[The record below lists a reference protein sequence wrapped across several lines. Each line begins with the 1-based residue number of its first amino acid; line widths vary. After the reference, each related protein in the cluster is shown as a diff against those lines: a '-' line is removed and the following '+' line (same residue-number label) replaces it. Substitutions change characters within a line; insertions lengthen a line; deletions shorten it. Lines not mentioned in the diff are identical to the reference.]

1 MAMFIKKYVVITLAL
16 TVSSPLYAAS
26 LTNHL
31 KSLQADYQQKIG
43 NQTGQTFQPKDESVP
58 VVKNDKVI
66 VTLMVKNKTI
76 EKVKSELLKKG
87 MTDISVYKNLMSGVF
102 PISRLNELENVSN
115 ISSISTSQA
124 FKKGFTSWGNAYNS
138 ADTAMF
144 TDVVRK
150 SYNVDGSGI
159 TIGVMSD
166 SYNCLNT
173 ASKDVESGDLPKN
186 VKVVKE
192 YPFCADGGTDE
203 GRAMLQLIHD
213 IAPNAKLLFR
223 TAFISE
229 VDMAAGILELKK
241 AGANIIVDDVGWLT
255 ALMFQDGPAA
265 QAVDEVTAAG
275 VTYFSSAGNSARL
288 SYESDFVAGKANSGD
303 TAHDFGKAAG
313 QASDFYQPIFIPQ
326 GTKVKIALQWDD
338 ASKIA
343 DVENKNNPTAKTDLD
358 IFLLDSDKKTIL
370 TSSQD
375 SNVGHDAVEYT
386 VWASEGTR
394 TEDQNYY
401 LYISHRAGKAPAH
414 IKYIIFAPPVSE
426 PTGAEPM
433 LWGEDVYYLQPN
445 ETKKPYPSFKKPDG
459 TFLDFFQL
467 ANLATDDENDRY
479 PNGKAIVAIKKDKNG
494 KVVKANEEGEYKF
507 ETLNSKIGQ
516 YYRCLDK
523 IKMKN
528 CRIIPDVDDDGNIE
542 IGHYTV
548 IRLVP
553 DPNNPNVLV
562 EKEFVV
568 TYYYIDFSGV
578 EIRFGSDEYPVWY
591 VPVNSTIRLTD
602 DMRME
607 IVPVSTK
614 IKKYDTQSSTIFG
627 HPNAA
632 GAIAVGAISY
642 QETPWFGVDL
652 FNSKI
657 ESFSSAGGTPI
668 YFDKNGK
675 RKAAPEYRPKPEI
688 VAVDNVDTT
697 FFGSDDSDNNGL
709 PNFFGTS
716 AAAPNAAAAAALLL
730 QNNKLIK
737 PDRVKSLMMQTASPL
752 NDLVTFTETPV
763 SPNPCFP
770 ESSTPFSNWGA
781 GCGLLQADLLFEKAM
796 QENFAEQVFLTLEAN
811 KENFKAGDSV
821 NYKFRVSN
829 QTSKSL
835 SNVKIVAAKIPQF
848 VTFGDVDGCQKVE
861 ASAARFSC
869 TVGELAPR
877 QSAVINV
884 PVTTQNN
891 PKKMLSF
898 NAYVSANEKFD
909 KKNASAALDI
919 PVEILIADLNED
931 GCVDALD
938 YGVLFG
944 VFRTGIYNKKY
955 DLFPVD
961 DKGNPKPDGKINAE
975 DLKQLKTKYAFPDG
989 ASCSGSNL

>member
-31 KSLQADYQQKIG
+31 KSLQADYQK
-43 NQTGQTFQPKDESVP
+43 QTGQTFQPKDESVP
-58 VVKNDKVI
+58 VVKNNKVV

-76 EKVKSELLKKG
+76 EKVKSALLKKG
-87 MTDISVYKNLMSGVF
+87 MTDISVYKNLMSGAF
-102 PISRLNELENVSN
+102 PISRLNELENVGN

-124 FKKGFTSWGNAYNS
+124 FKKSFTSWGNAYNS

-192 YPFCADGGTDE
+192 YPFCTNGTDE

-223 TAFISE
+223 TASVSE

-241 AGANIIVDDVGWLT
+241 AGANIIVDDIGWLT

-326 GTKVKIALQWDD
+326 GANVRIALQWDD
-338 ASKIA
+338 PSKIA

-370 TSSQD
+370 ISSQD
-375 SNVGHDAVEYT
+375 SNVGRDAVEFTGYQT
-386 VWASEGTR
+386 PNTDTTTPR
-394 TEDQNYY
+394 DLNFY
-401 LYISHRAGKAPAH
+401 LYISRRAGSAPTH
-414 IKYIIFAPPVSE
+414 LKYIVFEGGAVGGL
-426 PTGAEPM
+426 PTYAQQMAVTTESYTRSNGTQVTLGAF
-433 LWGEDVYYLQPN
+433 
-445 ETKKPYPSFKKPDG
+445 TKPGGGILS
-459 TFLDFFQL
+459 LRQL
-467 ANLATDDENDRY
+467 ANLDTDREYDRY
-479 PNGKAIVAIKKDKNG
+479 RNGKAVVAVPSSSNVTGFEIV
-494 KVVKANEEGEYKF
+494 E
-507 ETLNSKIGQ
+507 
-516 YYRCLDK
+516 LDF
-523 IKMKN
+523 IMGSYVQCDADSKN
-528 CRIIPDVDDDGNIE
+528 CSLYTQNDLKGNTVDELHNVDSKDQVIDEGTGNVVASGTEKHIIYLKHNGQKIRIGTDA
-542 IGHYTV
+542 
-548 IRLVP
+548 
-553 DPNNPNVLV
+553 
-562 EKEFVV
+562 
-568 TYYYIDFSGV
+568 
-578 EIRFGSDEYPVWY
+578 YPVWY
-591 VPVNSTIRLTD
+591 LPPYSLSFLDAEGRMRITRLPVTIN
-602 DMRME
+602 
-607 IVPVSTK
+607 
-614 IKKYDTQSSTIFG
+614 KYDTQSSTIFG
-627 HPNAA
+627 HANAK

-652 FNSKI
+652 SNSKI

-675 RKAAPEYRPKPEI
+675 RLIAPDYRPKPEI
-688 VAVDNVDTT
+688 VSVDGVDTT
-697 FFGSDDSDNNGL
+697 FFGGDSDNNGL

-869 TVGELAPR
+869 TVGELTPR

-938 YGVLFG
+938 YDFLFG

-961 DKGNPKPDGKINAE
+961 EKGNPKPDGKINLD

>member
-173 ASKDVESGDLPKN
+173 ASKDVENGDLPKN

-288 SYESDFVAGKANSGD
+288 SYESDFVAGKPNSGD
-303 TAHDFGKAAG
+303 SAHDFGKAAG

-326 GTKVKIALQWDD
+326 GASVRIALQWDD

-358 IFLLDSDKKTIL
+358 MFLLDSDKKVIL

-375 SNVGHDAVEYT
+375 SNVGHDAVEFMGY
-386 VWASEGTR
+386 R
-394 TEDQNYY
+394 TPSNVSVENQNYY
-401 LYISHRAGKAPAH
+401 LYVSRRAGVNPTH
-414 IKYIIFAPPVSE
+414 LKYLIFEDHPFIPDEAAEQMQVTSAAFTNPNGTTETIGAFTAKNGNTLNVVELSNTK
-426 PTGAEPM
+426 TG
-433 LWGEDVYYLQPN
+433 DKYDN
-445 ETKKPYPSFKKPDG
+445 
-459 TFLDFFQL
+459 
-467 ANLATDDENDRY
+467 Y
-479 PNGKAIVAIKKDKNG
+479 PNGKAIVAVRSDSVDAINGYELIPLDFIRGKYTKCDNLGCSLFTQDDTVGNTTVEELTNYDASNEADKNSS
-494 KVVKANEEGEYKF
+494 F
-507 ETLNSKIGQ
+507 
-516 YYRCLDK
+516 
-523 IKMKN
+523 
-528 CRIIPDVDDDGNIE
+528 
-542 IGHYTV
+542 
-548 IRLVP
+548 
-553 DPNNPNVLV
+553 NVLV
-562 EKEFVV
+562 NPFTRRYGIFLTFNGKKVRV
-568 TYYYIDFSGV
+568 GT
-578 EIRFGSDEYPVWY
+578 SDYPVFY
-591 VPVNSTIRLTD
+591 VKPNTIPELQPDGIMLLKSPV
-602 DMRME
+602 
-607 IVPVSTK
+607 PK
-614 IKKYDTQSSTIFG
+614 INKYDTQSSTIFG

-652 FNSKI
+652 SNSKI

-675 RKAAPEYRPKPEI
+675 RLIAPDYRPKPEI
-688 VAVDNVDTT
+688 VAVDGVDTT
-697 FFGSDDSDNNGL
+697 FFGGDSDNNGL

-730 QNNKLIK
+730 ENNKLIA
-737 PDRVKSLMMQTASPL
+737 PSRVKSLMMQTASPL

-770 ESSTPFSNWGA
+770 ESNIPFSNWGA

-861 ASAARFSC
+861 ASLVRFSC

-938 YGVLFG
+938 YGVLLG
-944 VFRTGIYNKKY
+944 IFRTGIYNKKY

-961 DKGNPKPDGKINAE
+961 DKGNPTPDGKINLD